1 LKRLVEFVM
10 ALSPSITDRE
20 TEATYAQLRDQI
32 LGRDQ
37 VGASETTYDLLKA
50 GRSSTEILSETVRVH
65 APYTNVP
72 YHQRTDNGFVRFVN
86 NDHSLL
92 SARATLSLQ
101 NMMPEQLRHL
111 PLAQTAWYVP
121 SSLDIWNQLMGDMPG
136 HYNRRNYDESKHPD
150 GPEMPV
156 RHWEDQEPAALEG
169 SVEEELERWQQLVE
183 RGQVDDSYRLW
194 LGLWEFPERREELLA
209 HTMFVGLMDV
219 QDRMLWNR
227 SYTTGHKAYRQRS
240 MIELGRAVG
249 WENAHHVIYA
259 ALPDLAVGP
268 RWYSSFESACQI
280 MLYELEDDRPQSSL
294 ATTEETETDRRLF
307 ANTTPVSEPEAEGLI
322 RAIMRGED
330 ADYIGELLALLRAD
344 RSPRSIMDAVQIA
357 ASRVMLETRAPHAFS
372 MPMHAVEYVNM
383 VAWFYEQFDHPHR
396 TKLLFV
402 AANFVNQAAHWIY
415 GRDSFFA
422 DDQVVNGPR
431 TIKAPEAAATLNAS
445 QILERLDVALEG
457 LDQDESVAWTQAYLD
472 GGYGRDPLV
481 ETLAVGAAKQGNDP
495 HNQEI
500 GLCTLQDYG
509 RSSSPLRDTLLLA
522 SAQNTAGHIK
532 YGDQFEL
539 YRRFGDAFGIPADAQ
554 SNGGA
559 DPLEALLDDVEV
571 EVVKE
576 TVSDS

>member
-1 LKRLVEFVM
+1 M
-10 ALSPSITDRE
+10 TLSPSITDRE
-20 TEATYAQLRDQI
+20 TVATYERLRENI

-37 VGASETTYDLLKA
+37 VAASETTYDLLKR

-65 APYTNVP
+65 APYTHVP
-72 YHQRTDNGFVRFVN
+72 YHQRTDGGFVRFVN

-92 SARATLSLQ
+92 SARATLMLQ

-121 SSLDIWNQLMGDMPG
+121 SSLDIWNQLLGHMPG
-136 HYNRRNYDESKHPD
+136 HYNRRNYDESKHPA
-150 GPEMPV
+150 GPAAPSV
-156 RHWEDQEPAALEG
+156 HWEDQEPATLEG
-169 SVEEELERWQQLVE
+169 PFEEELERWQQLVE
-183 RGQVDDSYRLW
+183 RGLVDESYRLW
-194 LGLWEFPERREELLA
+194 LGLWQIPERREELLV

-240 MIELGRAVG
+240 LIELGRAVG

-280 MLYELEDDRPQSSL
+280 MLYELEDERPFSSL
-294 ATTEETETDRRLF
+294 ATTLESDRDRQLF
-307 ANTTPVSEPEAEGLI
+307 ANMIPVSEPEAEGLI

-330 ADYIGELLALLRAD
+330 SDYINELLALLRAD
-344 RSPRSIMDAVQIA
+344 RAPRSIMDAIQIA
-357 ASRVMLETRAPHAFS
+357 AARVLLETRAPHAFS
-372 MPMHAVEYVNM
+372 MPLHAVEYVNM

-431 TIKAPEAAATLNAS
+431 TIKAPEVAAAMNGS
-445 QILERLDVALEG
+445 QILGQLDAALES
-457 LDQDESVAWTQAYLD
+457 LDQDASVAWTQAFLD
-472 GGYGRDPLV
+472 GGYDRDPLV

-500 GLCTLQDYG
+500 GLCTLQDYQ

-539 YRRFGDAFGIPADAQ
+539 YRRFGEAFDIPTDAQ
-554 SNGGA
+554 SEGGA
-559 DPLEALLDDVEV
+559 DPLEALLDDVES

-576 TVSDS
+576 TVADA